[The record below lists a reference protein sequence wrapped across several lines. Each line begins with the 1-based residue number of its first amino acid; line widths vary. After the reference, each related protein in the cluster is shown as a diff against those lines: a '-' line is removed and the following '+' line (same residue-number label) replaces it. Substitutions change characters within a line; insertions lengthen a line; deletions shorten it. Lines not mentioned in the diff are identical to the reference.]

1 MVEIINMKDDIMD
14 WLLYINL
21 FSIVLGFF
29 MFSKALFIFV
39 LSVNIILNG
48 TFIVMSK
55 MGGKFTKQHDKMYG
69 GENGTV
75 QG

>member
-1 MVEIINMKDDIMD
+1 MVELIDMKDDIMD

-29 MFSKALFIFV
+29 MFSKALFIFIM
-39 LSVNIILNG
+39 SVNIILNG
-48 TFIVMSK
+48 TFMIMSK
-55 MGGKFTKQHDKMYG
+55 YGDKFTEQHNKKHG
-69 GENGTV
+69 GEDGNI

>member
-1 MVEIINMKDDIMD
+1 MVEIIDMKDDIMD
-14 WLLYINL
+14 WLFFINL

-39 LSVNIILNG
+39 MFVNIILNG
-48 TFIVMSK
+48 TFIIMSK
-55 MGGKFTKQHDKMYG
+55 WSDKFTEQHNKRHGGKDG
-69 GENGTV
+69 IV